1 MLQNRSID
9 GERQIDPNAV
19 IKTLFAAK
27 GISLDHSR
35 KLGSGRYSKVIT
47 AQAFNGF
54 ELAIKMIN
62 KLKVTKDFL
71 KRFLPR
77 ELANWKMLVHPN
89 IIRLFRHYEALDH
102 VFLVMEFGSG
112 GDMLSHVQKNGAV
125 PEPQAAFWLYQVCS
139 AIVYMHSVD
148 VAHRDLKLENIVIF
162 GQDVKV
168 ADLGFSRKVEGE
180 FSETFCG
187 SKAYSAPEILLG
199 NPYNPFKADVWSIGV
214 VGFVMTTDTMPF
226 REDLDNQKIVKNQKE
241 RRYRFP
247 TSLPLSE
254 ECKDTINTLM
264 TFDPLNRYTSF
275 EAIMMPWINAGKGYG
290 KPLLPSRSQPPT
302 NNNTPS
308 GNAFNR
314 PTINDR
320 QAHPT
325 YYAGVREQ

>member
-9 GERQIDPNAV
+9 GERQVPQMPPLGAPRPPIDPNAV

-241 RRYRFP
+241 RRHHDAVDQ
-247 TSLPLSE
+247 
-254 ECKDTINTLM
+254 C
-264 TFDPLNRYTSF
+264 
-275 EAIMMPWINAGKGYG
+275 GKGYG